1 MEDGP
6 TEKPAQLYNKHL
18 VYVQIKRRS
27 IYGRYSCSD
36 WSDVKQ

>member
-18 VYVQIKRRS
+18 VYVQIKRRP
-27 IYGRYSCSD
+27 IYGCNSCSD